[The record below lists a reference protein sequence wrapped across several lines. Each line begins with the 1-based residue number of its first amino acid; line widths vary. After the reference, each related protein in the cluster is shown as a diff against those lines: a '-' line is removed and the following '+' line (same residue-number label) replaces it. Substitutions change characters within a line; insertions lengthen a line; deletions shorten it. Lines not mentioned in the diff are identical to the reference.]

1 MKKLSQKQKRKFR
14 VRKSISGT
22 AECPRMSVFRSN
34 KNLTVQLIDD
44 VAQVTLVGMTTAA
57 MPDLKGVKAERAF
70 ELGKKVAEAAKKKKI
85 TKVVFDRGSSRFH
98 GRVKQ
103 VAEGAREAGLEF

>member
-22 AECPRMSVFRSN
+22 ADCPRMSVFRSN

-44 VAQVTLVGMTTAA
+44 EAQTSLVGMTTAVF
-57 MPDLKGVKAERAF
+57 PEVKGTKSERAF

-103 VAEGAREAGLEF
+103 VAEGARAVGLEF